1 MRFTLYYDGP
11 LPARGKP
18 SVKAEIR
25 SALEPQLR
33 ELWSHQPLA
42 GHVDLRRPS
51 DQEGGLSALVEK
63 HGHTFAAVVSERL
76 GLRAELDILLLRPAT
91 PGDLVIDGDIDNR
104 MKTLFDALS
113 APAQASQVHD
123 TMRASS
129 VEDPCHVLLEDDRLI
144 TRVSVETDRL
154 LAPASPDHVR
164 LSIRVRTRLTKMMY
178 GNIDLG

>member
-25 SALEPQLR
+25 SALDPQLR
-33 ELWSHQPLA
+33 ELWSHQPLV
-42 GHVDLRRPS
+42 GHAELLQPPEK
-51 DQEGGLSALVEK
+51 EGGLSALVEK

-76 GLRAELDILLLRPAT
+76 GMRPELDILLLRPAA

-104 MKTLFDALS
+104 LKTLFDALS
-113 APAQASQVHD
+113 APAQPSQVHD
-123 TMRASS
+123 TMRETSP
-129 VEDPCHVLLEDDRLI
+129 EDPCHVLLEDDRLI
-144 TRVSVETDRL
+144 TRVNVETDRL

-164 LSIRVRTRLTKMMY
+164 LTIRVRKDRKRTRL
-178 GNIDLG
+178 NSSH